1 MPYVPRQ
8 ATTAQCAHCNA
19 SFEKKHASR
28 KYCSNSCNVQANYA
42 RNGRP
47 SDGRATRAD
56 LELALA
62 KMTQLVELV
71 TGKSVPAAKKVA
83 TKPAALAV
91 KTAVTPAKSPKKTV
105 STSKKGITPP
115 VPAAEA
121 AATKPKKKS
130 SSPAPR
136 KPTAKAA
143 ATKPKKKKPTPASK
157 LKPFIDITPAEVEAI
172 RREVIELDAS
182 AGSMNIPDEVA
193 RLVKLEVARRR
204 SAASLTKI

>member
-83 TKPAALAV
+83 TKPAAPAA
-91 KTAVTPAKSPKKTV
+91 KTAVTKPKPAKKAV
-105 STSKKGITPP
+105 SMVKKGIT
-115 VPAAEA
+115 
-121 AATKPKKKS
+121 T
-130 SSPAPR
+130 PAPA
-136 KPTAKAA
+136 AKAA
-143 ATKPKKKKPTPASK
+143 ATKPKKKITKPAPSSAK
-157 LKPFIDITPAEVEAI
+157 EEEVYQNNVRDYGVETADSL
-172 RREVIELDAS
+172 RRI
-182 AGSMNIPDEVA
+182 
-193 RLVKLEVARRR
+193 
-204 SAASLTKI
+204 AATTKAKKAVS

>member
-28 KYCSNSCNVQANYA
+28 KYCSNSCNVQANYV

-83 TKPAALAV
+83 TEPAAPAA
-91 KTAVTPAKSPKKTV
+91 KAAVTPTKSPKKTV

-121 AATKPKKKS
+121 AATKPKKKIS
-130 SSPAPR
+130 SSAPHKPA
-136 KPTAKAA
+136 AKAA
-143 ATKPKKKKPTPASK
+143 ATKPKKKKTTPAAK
-157 LKPFIDITPAEVEAI
+157 LTRAEVAAI
-172 RREVIELDAS
+172 RKEVIELDVS
-182 AGSMNIPDEVA
+182 AGGMNIPDEVA
-193 RLVKLEVARRR
+193 RLVKLEEARRR
-204 SAASLTKI
+204 RAVGLPKV

>member
-83 TKPAALAV
+83 TKPAAPAA

-121 AATKPKKKS
+121 AATKPKKKI

-143 ATKPKKKKPTPASK
+143 ATKPKKKTAPAVK
-157 LKPFIDITPAEVEAI
+157 LTPAEVAAI
-172 RREVIELDAS
+172 RRDVIEGDAT

-204 SAASLTKI
+204 RAAGLPKI

>member
-83 TKPAALAV
+83 TKPAALAA
-91 KTAVTPAKSPKKTV
+91 KTAVKQKADDTKR
-105 STSKKGITPP
+105 
-115 VPAAEA
+115 AELKA
-121 AATKPKKKS
+121 RMLEALPRLQAVVIDKATKPKAV
-130 SSPAPR
+130 PAPP
-136 KPTAKAA
+136 KPVKKAA
-143 ATKPKKKKPTPASK
+143 KRAVKKKEPA
-157 LKPFIDITPAEVEAI
+157 VRVI
-172 RREVIELDAS
+172 RL
-182 AGSMNIPDEVA
+182 
-193 RLVKLEVARRR
+193 
-204 SAASLTKI
+204 

>member
-8 ATTAQCAHCNA
+8 ATTAQCAHCKA

-71 TGKSVPAAKKVA
+71 TGKSVPTAKKVA
-83 TKPAALAV
+83 TKPAAPAA
-91 KTAVTPAKSPKKTV
+91 KAAVTPAKSPKKTV

-115 VPAAEA
+115 APAAEA
-121 AATKPKKKS
+121 AATKPKKKI

-136 KPTAKAA
+136 KPAAKAA
-143 ATKPKKKKPTPASK
+143 ATKPKKKKTTPVTK
-157 LKPFIDITPAEVEAI
+157 LVPFVDVSPAEVKAM
-172 RREVIELDAS
+172 RARIEESDSS
-182 AGSMNIPDEVA
+182 AGGMNIAEEVD
-193 RLVKLEVARRR
+193 RMLKREVARRR
-204 SAASLTKI
+204 RAAGLPKI

>member
-19 SFEKKHASR
+19 FFEKKHASR

-47 SDGRATRAD
+47 SDGRATRAE

-83 TKPAALAV
+83 TKPAAPAA

-121 AATKPKKKS
+121 AATKPKKK
-130 SSPAPR
+130 
-136 KPTAKAA
+136 KT
-143 ATKPKKKKPTPASK
+143 TPAAK

-172 RREVIELDAS
+172 RREVVDLDAS

-193 RLVKLEVARRR
+193 RLVKQEVARRR
-204 SAASLTKI
+204 RAAGLPKI